1 MGVFKKLF
9 GRPSEGAPSAGAQ
22 QDQTGPGPAS
32 HSGSPAERAQA
43 WPRRPDAEL
52 PRLTIVILN
61 YNGQHHFPGC
71 FGSLSKLDWPKE
83 KLEVLLID
91 NGSSDGSVETL
102 RRDWP
107 WVRTLANPKNLG
119 FSAGC
124 NQGAR
129 EADRAEVLVFL
140 NNDMRVEP
148 GFLRALVEPL
158 LMGEAQAVT
167 AKMLSWD
174 GKRIDSAGGGMNFH
188 GIGIQ
193 KGYQESPAAIHDQRA
208 PSLFAC
214 GGAMAIGAEL
224 FREVGGF
231 DEEFFAYYEDVD
243 LGWRLWVQGH
253 RILYE
258 PRAVCYHHH
267 SSTSKTFPAETIRVL
282 QVRNPVL
289 ACFKN
294 YDDEHLKAVLPALL
308 ALYLRR
314 MWIGAGLHDAPG
326 FRIEQTEAQAR
337 GVVGRLVDK
346 AKHAMHDSVPISR
359 IAAADLVG
367 INDLLGRYDH
377 WMGRRRAVQARRKRS
392 DAEIFALFH
401 KPMWCIEEEPA
412 YKELHQ
418 GLTGFLG
425 LDRWFE
431 GLEGRGR
438 DPRG

>member
-1 MGVFKKLF
+1 MGVFDRLL
-9 GRPSEGAPSAGAQ
+9 GRGNRPMPGSGPALPGAPASGAAPQGSAA
-22 QDQTGPGPAS
+22 
-32 HSGSPAERAQA
+32 
-43 WPRRPDAEL
+43 PRRKDGEL
-52 PRLTIVILN
+52 PRVAVVILN
-61 YNGQHHFPGC
+61 YNGQHHFAGC
-71 FGSLSKLDWPKE
+71 FGSLAKLDYPRE
-83 KLEVLLID
+83 LLEVLLID
-91 NGSSDGSVETL
+91 NGSSDGSVEAL
-102 RRDWP
+102 RRDWA
-107 WVRTLANPKNLG
+107 WVRTLVNPRNLG

-129 EADRAEVLVFL
+129 EAERAEVVVFL

-148 GFLRALVEPL
+148 GFLRALLDPL
-158 LMGEAQAVT
+158 LAGEADATT

-193 KGYQESPAAIHDQRA
+193 KGYQEPPSSVHDQRA

-214 GGAMAIGAEL
+214 GGAMAIRAGL

-243 LGWRLWVQGH
+243 LGWRLWVLGH
-253 RILYE
+253 RILYVPE
-258 PRAVCYHHH
+258 AVCYHHH
-267 SSTSKTFPAETIRVL
+267 SSTSKTFPPETVRLL

-294 YDDEHLKAVLPALL
+294 YDDQHLQAVLPALL
-308 ALYLRR
+308 SLYLRR
-314 MWIGAGLHDAPG
+314 IWIGAGLHDTTP
-326 FRIEQTEAQAR
+326 FRIEATEAQAR

-346 AKHAMHDSVPISR
+346 ARHAVNDSVPISR
-359 IAAADLVG
+359 IAAADLIG

-377 WMGRRRAVQARRKRS
+377 WMGRRAAVQSKRRRS

-401 KPMWCIEEEPA
+401 KPLWCIEEEPA
-412 YKELHQ
+412 YKELHS
-418 GLTGFLG
+418 GMTRFLG
-425 LDRWFE
+425 IDRWFE
-431 GLEGRGR
+431 GLAGRGG